1 MTSRILGFAY
11 GVLAYVF
18 FLVTF
23 LYAIGFVGGVVVP
36 KSIDSGP
43 AIPVSHALLVDAA
56 LLALFAIQ
64 HSVMARQGFKQ
75 WWTKIIPEPIER
87 STYVLITS
95 LLLALLFWQWRPILL
110 VVWQVGN
117 PVVGIVVQ
125 AIFWLG
131 WLVVLL
137 STFMIDHFELFGL
150 RQVYLHLMGK
160 KAVAPAFVTPGLY
173 RYVRHPVLLG
183 FVVAFWAAP
192 TMTAGHALFA
202 VATTAYI
209 VAGIWLEE
217 HDLIGL
223 FGDAYREYRKRV
235 PMLIPRPKPK

>member
-1 MTSRILGFAY
+1 MIGRISGFAY
-11 GVLAYVF
+11 GVLAYAF

-23 LYAIGFVGGVVVP
+23 LYSIGFVGSVVVP

-43 AIPVSHALLVDAA
+43 AIPVSHALLVDVA

-64 HSVMARQGFKQ
+64 HSVMARRGFKQ

-95 LLLALLFWQWRPILL
+95 LLLALLFWRWRPILP

-160 KAVAPAFVTPGLY
+160 EAAAPAFVTPGLY
-173 RYVRHPVLLG
+173 RCVRHPVLLG

-192 TMTAGHALFA
+192 SMTAGHALFA

-217 HDLIGL
+217 RDLIGL

-235 PMLIPRPKPK
+235 PMLIPWPKLK